1 MAIVLHDVLTPG
13 SNLTNDSMNGLRKA
27 FIMVLLAL
35 VGLATPHCG
44 WMGEEPLTFLEGEQ
58 VISRTDAV
66 EQLKLGVLV
75 HSQSCPILESAALYS
90 LNGEFQDILSRTHYY
105 KSKVDQCFVLLVA
118 TPCPS
123 ATNTTISAN
132 FYEAIVRSCNP
143 GPAT

>member
-13 SNLTNDSMNGLRKA
+13 SNLTIDSMNGLRKA
-27 FIMVLLAL
+27 LISGLL
-35 VGLATPHCG
+35 GLCSLLLSCG

-58 VISRTDAV
+58 VISRTDALD
-66 EQLKLGVLV
+66 QLKLGVVV
-75 HSQSCPILESAALYS
+75 HSQGCPIMEPAAQYS